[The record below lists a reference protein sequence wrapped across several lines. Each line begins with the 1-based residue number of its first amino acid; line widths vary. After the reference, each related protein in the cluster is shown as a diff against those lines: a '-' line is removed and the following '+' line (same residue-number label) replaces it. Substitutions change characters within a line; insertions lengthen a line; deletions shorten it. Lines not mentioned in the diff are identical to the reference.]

1 MFGVSTFCLHDLP
14 LFIALEQITAITDV
28 VEVMD
33 EGMHYL
39 ANAELLENYTACF
52 TIHAPSRGTNLAS
65 LLEPIRQAS
74 VEVMA
79 QCFAV
84 ASEVNAGVIVH
95 PGYFAW
101 VKERAKAEEQCRIS
115 LAELSRLAAEYGITY
130 FIENMGNWDYFL
142 LKTPDELPLCGSVPF
157 ALDVG
162 HAHQNNCLDGF
173 LKHPA
178 GHFHLHDN
186 DGKEDT
192 HSPVGRGTIDFANVM
207 NAVNRSGITPIIEVA
222 TFEGVFQSIDTLKKL
237 TTMKDEGD

>member
-14 LFIALEQITAITDV
+14 LSTALERIIAITDV

-39 ANAELLENYTACF
+39 ENAELLKSYTARF
-52 TIHAPSRGTNLAS
+52 TLHAPSRGTNLAS

-74 VEVMA
+74 VEVMT
-79 QCFAV
+79 QCFAI
-84 ASEVNAGVIVH
+84 AGEVNASVVVH

-101 VKERAKAEEQCRIS
+101 VEERERAEQQCRRS
-115 LAELSRLAAEYGITY
+115 LAELSHVAQEFGIT
-130 FIENMGNWDYFL
+130 FFVENMGNWDYFL
-142 LKTPDELPLCGSVPF
+142 LKTPDELSLCGNVPF

-162 HAHQNNCLDGF
+162 HAHQNNCLDEF

-192 HSPVGRGTIDFANVM
+192 HSPVGGGTIDFPGVM
-207 NAVNRSGITPIIEVA
+207 NVVNRRGITPIIEVA
-222 TFEGVFQSIDTLKKL
+222 TFDGVVQSIETLKKF
-237 TTMKDEGD
+237 